1 MKDLTDAVLYCI
13 NMKNRPDR
21 RKLFNSQ
28 PALQTLPPI
37 QYVDAIQGSK
47 LNVTNDKR
55 IGLQTR
61 IQVLTQYRRSHYE
74 IHSYGALGAS
84 LSHLKAWTEF
94 LKTDSKYALIMEDD
108 ADLPTT
114 FSVQVKDCLAS
125 LPSSWDI
132 LLLGWNYMPR
142 DRHLHQNTSY
152 REVLQFVGAHCYIV
166 SRKAARALVNEALPI
181 ETHVE
186 YYMTNTSFI
195 HHLKILR
202 SIHLQ
207 IKQMDRVKN
216 RSDVRKPDG
225 CPVCIVD
232 DKEEATTAR
241 EETLDTHQKN

>member
-28 PALQTLPPI
+28 SALQTLPPI

-114 FSVQVKDCLAS
+114 FSV